1 MAPALLAHGGTV
13 GALAEGAGVLL
24 GLATLSVLVWRS
36 TRKKID
42 EYEPAR
48 DSVEEDRRR

>member
-1 MAPALLAHGGTV
+1 MALALLAHGGTA

-24 GLATLSVLVWRS
+24 GLAALSVLVWRS
-36 TRKKID
+36 TRKKIE

-48 DSVEEDRRR
+48 EPVEEDRPW